1 MACRVPRNAFWS
13 WSLVLSNEWGRGLR
27 EEALCDPLEM
37 RGGGVRKPRQ
47 AAIFYRARVS
57 IGGLI
62 LETRDKWKFA
72 VNLSVPLAS
81 LFFFFFK
88 ANKTNQ

>member
-1 MACRVPRNAFWS
+1 M
-13 WSLVLSNEWGRGLR
+13 
-27 EEALCDPLEM
+27 
-37 RGGGVRKPRQ
+37 RKPRQ
-47 AAIFYRARVS
+47 AAIFCRARVS

-81 LFFFFFK
+81 LFFFF
-88 ANKTNQ
+88 